1 MAKGLPLKKK
11 TRFLEPL
18 NILLEAFK
26 ERGREFYINYSS
38 SELQTILGT
47 IVRSF
52 NLKQILRGFFNKMQ
66 VENEQLR

>member
-26 ERGREFYINYSS
+26 ERGREFYIN
-38 SELQTILGT
+38 LAAD
-47 IVRSF
+47 
-52 NLKQILRGFFNKMQ
+52 
-66 VENEQLR
+66 